1 MLPGRFIA
9 AFGAA
14 ALVIAISIP
23 STSALAQTAASV
35 NPDAAQPAAPS
46 AAKKTLRQRVKQK
59 VKALVE
65 SFTPTRVEM
74 DREFKKAAAL
84 FPHFCDHW
92 QQDLRD
98 RETNNLSQLTFTDKD
113 GYKVATYTG
122 YGKIE
127 SCEAHQSKD
136 GFAIGKLA
144 YKEYVYYITGKSPAE
159 ARHAAPKPVSTTYT
173 TEIFR
178 WDKGQWF
185 Y

>member
-1 MLPGRFIA
+1 M
-9 AFGAA
+9 
-14 ALVIAISIP
+14 
-23 STSALAQTAASV
+23 
-35 NPDAAQPAAPS
+35 PAATANAPQS
-46 AAKKTLRQRVKQK
+46 SPAHKAQKTFRQRVK
-59 VKALVE
+59 AIIASL
-65 SFTPTRVEM
+65 TPTRFEM

-84 FPHFCDHW
+84 FPGFCDHW

-98 RETNNLSQLTFTDKD
+98 RETNNLYELRFQDKD

-127 SCEAHQSKD
+127 ACTSHQSKD
-136 GFAIGKLA
+136 GFSIGKLA
-144 YKEYVYYITGKSPAE
+144 YKEYQYYLSGKSEAE
-159 ARHAAPKPVSTTYT
+159 ARHAAPKPIATTYT